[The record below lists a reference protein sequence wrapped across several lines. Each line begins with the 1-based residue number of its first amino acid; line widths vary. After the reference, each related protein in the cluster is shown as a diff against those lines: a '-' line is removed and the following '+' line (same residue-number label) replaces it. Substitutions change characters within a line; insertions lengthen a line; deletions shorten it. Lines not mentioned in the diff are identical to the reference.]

1 MPGKLVEMKLS
12 ILALSVELCQAS
24 GGGRRKLSAEL
35 C

>member
-12 ILALSVELCQAS
+12 ILTLSAELCQAS
-24 GGGRRKLSAEL
+24 GGCRSKFSSEL